1 MNLSTAPLPLWD
13 GSLLAFG
20 VSGTKAEGTNM
31 RLWRGRHRY
40 TLWLE
45 ERNAILT
52 AHHEQITQWLN
63 SAQLNQEQKVLHII
77 DENLIAKARLL
88 ANDRA
93 FSLNGHIQE
102 NPMS

>member
-1 MNLSTAPLPLWD
+1 
-13 GSLLAFG
+13 
-20 VSGTKAEGTNM
+20 M
-31 RLWRGRHRY
+31 RLWRGRRRY

-52 AHHEQITQWLN
+52 AEHESVQNWLN
-63 SAQLNQEQKVLHII
+63 DTRLSQEQKVLHII
-77 DENLIAKARLL
+77 DESMIAKARLL

-102 NPMS
+102 QPMS

>member
-1 MNLSTAPLPLWD
+1 
-13 GSLLAFG
+13 
-20 VSGTKAEGTNM
+20 M

-40 TLWLE
+40 LLWLE

-52 AHHEQITQWLN
+52 AAHEQTAEWLN
-63 SAQLNQEQKVLHII
+63 DKRLSQEQKVLHII
-77 DENLIAKARLL
+77 DESLIAKARLL

-102 NPMS
+102 SPMT